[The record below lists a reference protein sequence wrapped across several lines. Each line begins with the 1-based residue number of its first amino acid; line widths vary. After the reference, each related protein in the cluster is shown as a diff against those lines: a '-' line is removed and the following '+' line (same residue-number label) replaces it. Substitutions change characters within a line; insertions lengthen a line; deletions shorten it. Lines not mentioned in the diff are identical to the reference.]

1 MATFA
6 NVASIAMAL
15 PEVTEADR
23 GGTRTWFVA
32 GKAFA
37 WERPFRKADIAR
49 FGDDEP
55 PTGAILAV
63 RVASLDE
70 KDAVLAVDRPGF
82 FTIPHF
88 DGYPGLL
95 IQLAAVA
102 TPDLQDALRDAW
114 LATAPKKLARE
125 YLARPPDLNL

>member
-1 MATFA
+1 MATFD

-49 FGDDEP
+49 FGDEEP
-55 PTGAILAV
+55 PAGAILAV

-70 KDAVLAVDRPGF
+70 KDAVLAIDRPGF

-88 DGYPGLL
+88 DGYAGLL
-95 IQLAAVA
+95 IQLNAVRL
-102 TPDLQDALRDAW
+102 PDLRAALRDAW
-114 LATAPKKLARE
+114 MATAPRKLTRDF
-125 YLARPPDLNL
+125 LTGGR

>member
-1 MATFA
+1 MITFDQ
-6 NVASIAMAL
+6 VASIAMEL
-15 PEVTEADR
+15 PDVTEAER

-37 WERPFRKADIAR
+37 WERRFRKADIAR
-49 FGDDEP
+49 FGDATP
-55 PTGAILAV
+55 PDGQILAV

-102 TPDLQDALRDAW
+102 IPDLRAALRDAW
-114 LATAPKKLARE
+114 LATAPKKLVRD
-125 YLARPPDLNL
+125 YLAGPPD

>member
-1 MATFA
+1 VATFDQ
-6 NVASIAMAL
+6 VASIAMAF
-15 PEVTEADR
+15 PEVTEAER
-23 GGTRTWFVA
+23 GGARTWFVA

-49 FGDDEP
+49 LGDATP
-55 PTGAILAV
+55 PDGPILAV

-88 DGYPGLL
+88 AGYPGLL
-95 IQLAAVA
+95 IELAVVA
-102 TPDLQDALRDAW
+102 TPDLRDALRDAW
-114 LATAPKKLARE
+114 LAAAPRKLARDF
-125 YLARPPDLNL
+125 LAGGR

>member
-1 MATFA
+1 MATFDQ
-6 NVASIAMAL
+6 VALIALAL

-32 GKAFA
+32 GKALA
-37 WERPFRKADIAR
+37 WERPFRKADLAR
-49 FGDDEP
+49 FGDDDAP
-55 PTGAILAV
+55 AGPILAV
-63 RVASLDE
+63 RVVSLDE

-88 DGYPGLL
+88 DGYPGVL

-102 TPDLQDALRDAW
+102 MPDLRAALRDAW
-114 LATAPKKLARE
+114 LASAPRRLARNF
-125 YLARPPDLNL
+125 LASGR

>member
-1 MATFA
+1 MVTIDR
-6 NVASIAMAL
+6 VASIALAL
-15 PEVTEADR
+15 PEVTEAER

-32 GKAFA
+32 GRAFA

-49 FGDDEP
+49 FGDVDP
-55 PTGAILAV
+55 PAGPILAV
-63 RVASLDE
+63 RVASLDD

-88 DGYPGLL
+88 DGYAGLL

-102 TPDLQDALRDAW
+102 LPDLRAALRDAW
-114 LATAPKKLARE
+114 LASAPSRLARDF
-125 YLARPPDLNL
+125 LTGGR